1 MIRVFKVFYWCF
13 IGKKRNSSMPT
24 RYLQDGLAVRLVKR
38 KPVRKTNQ
46 KRLEEFVKGI
56 KGFIDEDAAR
66 AILNKRKPAP

>member
-1 MIRVFKVFYWCF
+1 
-13 IGKKRNSSMPT
+13 MPT